1 MSNQTP
7 VHAGHNAFLS
17 DGVMVQMT
25 SNMPDS
31 VVNGFSRQGRW
42 VASKE
47 ALDLARLANEHT
59 PILKSL
65 DARGDRLDQV
75 EFHPAYHA
83 LMRRG
88 IAIGLNSSIWSD
100 DPEERGIRNEA
111 RAVRFMLTS
120 QLEL

>member
-47 ALDLARLANEHT
+47 ARDLARLANEHT

-65 DARGDRLDQV
+65 VAGGDRLD
-75 EFHPAYHA
+75 
-83 LMRRG
+83 
-88 IAIGLNSSIWSD
+88 
-100 DPEERGIRNEA
+100 
-111 RAVRFMLTS
+111 
-120 QLEL
+120 